1 MTTRVAVVGDVMVDV
16 VARVQAPFA
25 HASDTP
31 TRIVTAPGGA
41 AANQAV
47 WLARAGAEVL
57 LVAVVGDDP
66 GGDASLRA
74 LRRAGVD
81 VSCVR
86 RVSGA
91 TGTVVALIEPDGQRS
106 MLTDRGANLTLDRE
120 AVAPLAG
127 RLSRGSHV
135 HVSGYCLLDERTRAA
150 GLAARDHARST
161 GATWS
166 VDASSASP
174 LLEAGP
180 ARFLEWIGGAD
191 YLFANLDEGRALT
204 GRTDPSDVLADLG
217 HVAEEVVLTLGAVGS
232 LVSDRGVVHARRPEP
247 GAAPAA
253 DTTGAGDALLGTYL
267 ARRLA
272 GASAPAAMAAAAAA
286 AATAVRSEGARRWP
300 ELLA

>member
-1 MTTRVAVVGDVMVDV
+1 MTIRVAVVGDVMVDV
-16 VARVQAPFA
+16 VARVEAPFA

-31 TRIVTAPGGA
+31 TRILTAPGGA

-74 LRRAGVD
+74 LERAGVD

-106 MLTDRGANLTLDRE
+106 MLTDRGANLTLDRT

-127 RLSRGSHV
+127 RLTRGAHL

-150 GLAARDHARST
+150 GLAARDHARSA

-166 VDASSASP
+166 VDASSAGP

-180 ARFLEWIGGAD
+180 ARFLGWVGGAD

-204 GRTDPSDVLADLG
+204 GCTEPSDVLARLG
-217 HVAEEVVLTLGAVGS
+217 HVAAEVVLTLGAAGA
-232 LVSDRGVVHARRPEP
+232 LVADRGAVYALPLEAVDVPV
-247 GAAPAA
+247 A

-267 ARRLA
+267 ARRLE
-272 GASAPAAMAAAAAA
+272 GAQPPDAMAAAATAA
-286 AATAVRSEGARRWP
+286 AAAVRSEGARRWA